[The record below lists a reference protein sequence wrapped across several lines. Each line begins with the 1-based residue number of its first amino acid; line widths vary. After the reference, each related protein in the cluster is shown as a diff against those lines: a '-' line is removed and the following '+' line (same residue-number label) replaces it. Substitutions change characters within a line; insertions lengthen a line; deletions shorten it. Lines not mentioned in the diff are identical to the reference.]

1 MTISKCLK
9 YCFIFFLPLFGILLS
24 NDLKAVEHCFNR
36 TWFKKTGSYYDENGR
51 EHEQA
56 ERAGVYGNIVEE
68 TGDSDERRRQFRLRP
83 LSLSPRA
90 VENTDSS
97 HDDPAYI
104 NTRLSVEL
112 IPRPSSNDEHLIQ
125 QIRERVGANETQS
138 DPVAVISD
146 VLDAG
151 SIPADVRT
159 EFLSVVAG
167 RYVANIA
174 GFGNVE
180 VTSVEGVSFFEELVQ
195 LLLIIK
201 RLSGLSAE
209 RFTQLVNAVSSVRTN
224 CFLPEA
230 MTFNQFFPLVRLN
243 EIQRDTP
250 QTLSF
255 KAGLLL
261 FRSVTM
267 ETGSTG
273 RFSFDLNSDG
283 GLSNT
288 FLRTEAG
295 EDTYIGRWVSVDAR
309 PNYLREDLITLVT
322 DAQRPFAAGDEPVPD
337 NPRLPQR
344 HELLHFDSGYQ
355 SGY

>member
-51 EHEQA
+51 EHVQA

-68 TGDSDERRRQFRLRP
+68 TEDSDERRLQFRL
-83 LSLSPRA
+83 SPQA
-90 VENTDSS
+90 GENTDSS

-112 IPRPSSNDEHLIQ
+112 IPRPSSDDEHLIQ
-125 QIRERVGANETQS
+125 QIRERVGENEIQS

-201 RLSGLSAE
+201 RLSGLSVE
-209 RFTQLVNAVSSVRTN
+209 QFTQLVNAVSSVRTN

-230 MTFNQFFPLVRLN
+230 MTFNQFFPLVRLS
-243 EIQRDTP
+243 EIQGDTP

-261 FRSVTM
+261 FRTATM
-267 ETGSTG
+267 ETRSTG
-273 RFSFDLNSDG
+273 WFSFDLNSDG
-283 GLSNT
+283 GLSDT
-288 FLRTEAG
+288 FLRNEDG
-295 EDTYIGRWVSVDAR
+295 NDTYIGRWVSVDAR

-322 DAQRPFAAGDEPVPD
+322 DAQRPLAAGDEPVPD
-337 NPRLPQR
+337 NPRLLQR
-344 HELLHFDSGYQ
+344 HEALYFDSGYQ
-355 SGY
+355 SGH

>member
-1 MTISKCLK
+1 MTISKCLR

-36 TWFKKTGSYYDENGR
+36 TWFKKTGSYYDQNGR
-51 EHEQA
+51 EHVQA

-68 TGDSDERRRQFRLRP
+68 TGDSDERRLQFR
-83 LSLSPRA
+83 LSPRA
-90 VENTDSS
+90 GENTDSS
-97 HDDPAYI
+97 HDARHYI

-125 QIRERVGANETQS
+125 QIRERAGANETQS
-138 DPVAVISD
+138 DPVAVI
-146 VLDAG
+146 LDALNSP
-151 SIPADVRT
+151 SITADVRT

-209 RFTQLVNAVSSVRTN
+209 KFTQLVNAVSSVRTN

-230 MTFNQFFPLVRLN
+230 MAFNQFFPLVRLS

-255 KAGLLL
+255 RAGLLL

-273 RFSFDLNSDG
+273 WFSFDLNSDG

-288 FLRTEAG
+288 FLRTEDG
-295 EDTYIGRWVSVDAR
+295 QDTYVGRWVSVNAR

-322 DAQRPFAAGDEPVPD
+322 GAQRPLPAGDEPVPD

>member
-24 NDLKAVEHCFNR
+24 NDLKAVEYCFNR
-36 TWFKKTGSYYDENGR
+36 TWFKKIGSYYDENGR
-51 EHEQA
+51 QHEQV

-68 TGDSDERRRQFRLRP
+68 TGDSDERRLQFRL
-83 LSLSPRA
+83 SPQA
-90 VENTDSS
+90 GENTDSS

-112 IPRPSSNDEHLIQ
+112 TPRPSSNDEHLIQ

-138 DPVAVISD
+138 DPVAVI
-146 VLDAG
+146 LDALNSP
-151 SIPADVRT
+151 SITAAVRT

-174 GFGNVE
+174 GFGDAE

-209 RFTQLVNAVSSVRTN
+209 QFTRLVNAVSSVRTN

-230 MTFNQFFPLVRLN
+230 MAFNQFFPLLRLSEVHWDN
-243 EIQRDTP
+243 P

-255 KAGLLL
+255 FARLVL
-261 FRSVTM
+261 FRSATM
-267 ETGSTG
+267 ETGSSLIG
-273 RFSFDLNSDG
+273 LFHFNLNSDG
-283 GLSNT
+283 GLWNT
-288 FLRTEAG
+288 FLRSED
-295 EDTYIGRWVSVDAR
+295 ESDTYIGRWVSVAAR
-309 PNYLREDLITLVT
+309 HSYSREDLITLVT
-322 DAQRPFAAGDEPVPD
+322 GAQRPLAAGDEPVPD

-344 HELLHFDSGYQ
+344 HGALHFDFGYQ
-355 SGY
+355 SEH